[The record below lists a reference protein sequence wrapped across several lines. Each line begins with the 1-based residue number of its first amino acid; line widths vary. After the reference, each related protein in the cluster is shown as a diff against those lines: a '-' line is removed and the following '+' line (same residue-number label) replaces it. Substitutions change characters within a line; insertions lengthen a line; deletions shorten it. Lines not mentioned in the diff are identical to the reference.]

1 MIKCCIFDLD
11 GTVLD
16 TITTITHFVNF
27 ATGMNKI
34 APITE
39 DECKYFVGDGARNL
53 IIRTLRS
60 KGISDTGTV
69 EKVFGDYSS
78 AYNANPIYLTQVFA
92 GVTDLL
98 RELKANGIKLILV
111 SNKPD
116 EATQSV
122 VKHFFE
128 GFFDRVSGAVAEFP
142 LKPDPSLAKSILNE
156 FSIAPQECAWI
167 GDTSTDMKTGKNLGV
182 ALNIGVLWGFRK
194 REELESSGADV
205 IVEKASEILT
215 EVKRIV

>member
-1 MIKCCIFDLD
+1 
-11 GTVLD
+11 
-16 TITTITHFVNF
+16 
-27 ATGMNKI
+27 
-34 APITE
+34 
-39 DECKYFVGDGARNL
+39 
-53 IIRTLRS
+53 
-60 KGISDTGTV
+60 
-69 EKVFGDYSS
+69 
-78 AYNANPIYLTQVFA
+78 
-92 GVTDLL
+92 LL

-122 VKHFFE
+122 VNHFFG
-128 GFFDRVSGAVAEFP
+128 GFFDRVSGAVDEFP
-142 LKPDPSLAKSILNE
+142 LKPDPSLAKSILND
-156 FSIAPQECAWI
+156 FSISPEECAWI

-205 IVEKASEILT
+205 IVEKVSEILT